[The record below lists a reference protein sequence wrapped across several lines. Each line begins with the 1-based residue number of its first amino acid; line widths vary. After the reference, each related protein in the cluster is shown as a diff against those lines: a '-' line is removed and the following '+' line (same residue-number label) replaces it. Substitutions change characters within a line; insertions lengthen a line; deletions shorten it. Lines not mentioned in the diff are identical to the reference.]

1 MTTVT
6 SDTPA
11 SFFAQFPELTDETI
25 ENAAEKLS
33 AEFEAFDGRPIS
45 APVPV
50 ESIASIS
57 GLDEISDGLFAD
69 PVQVAS
75 SSQRT
80 SFR

>member
-1 MTTVT
+1 MTGVA

-11 SFFAQFPELTDETI
+11 SFFAQFPELTDEAI

-50 ESIASIS
+50 ESIAEHFL
-57 GLDEISDGLFAD
+57 GYEIEII
-69 PVQVAS
+69 
-75 SSQRT
+75 R
-80 SFR
+80 